1 MTNNLS
7 GSPIDRA
14 ILVKDTDAVAMVCMY
29 VCTLY
34 LDREAFMCV
43 LCISTGKHLCVY
55 LVSRQ
60 GSIYACTLYLDRE
73 AFMPCFNERGGKSN
87 ICILR
92 TQLNSNS
99 NLTGKHKFC
108 ALVLRREREGDKR
121 NLCF

>member
-7 GSPIDRA
+7 GAPIDRA

-60 GSIYACTLYLDRE
+60 GSIYAYTLYLDRK
-73 AFMPCFNERGGKSN
+73 ALMCVPCIS
-87 ICILR
+87 
-92 TQLNSNS
+92 
-99 NLTGKHKFC
+99 TGKH
-108 ALVLRREREGDKR
+108 LEGREKQYLYFMYKTE
-121 NLCF
+121 